1 MKILATFNKSR
12 SDKCYMA
19 IKLDMDKVYD
29 RLDSDFIK
37 NVLLILVFSDT
48 WINLMKLCITTPS
61 IKVNIMV
68 NRTVIPSGV
77 RH

>member
-37 NVLLILVFSDT
+37 NVLLILVFQ
-48 WINLMKLCITTPS
+48 IHGLI
-61 IKVNIMV
+61 
-68 NRTVIPSGV
+68 
-77 RH
+77 